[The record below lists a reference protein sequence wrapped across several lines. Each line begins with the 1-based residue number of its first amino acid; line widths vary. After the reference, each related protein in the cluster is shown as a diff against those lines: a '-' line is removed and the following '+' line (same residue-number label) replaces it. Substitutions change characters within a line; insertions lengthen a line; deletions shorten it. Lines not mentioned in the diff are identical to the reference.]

1 MVDPARVDLFGSSL
15 VLAGGTSALVAG
27 VTGSLHCALMCGP
40 LACAGLPRGEGRRRA
55 AIGWHLGRVGAYA
68 AVGLALGL
76 VGSGVSA
83 VLAVSVTPYLP
94 WVMVAGLV
102 ATALELGK
110 HLQPI
115 PGVARVSKALARA
128 GARLPPSGRA
138 LALGA
143 ATPFLPC
150 GLLYGLFLAAMAT
163 GSGAGGAAVM
173 GLFALGGVPA
183 LGGMQAGAQVV
194 TRYPKAAL
202 VLRKVVPLTAA
213 GVLAY
218 RAIMAARTGVACD

>member
-1 MVDPARVDLFGSSL
+1 MDVFGSSL

-40 LACAGLPRGEGRRRA
+40 LACAGLPQGEGRRRA
-55 AIGWHLGRVGAYA
+55 AMGWHLGRVAAYA
-68 AVGLALGL
+68 SLGLALGL
-76 VGSGVSA
+76 VGSGVA
-83 VLAVSVTPYLP
+83 AALAVSVTPYLP

-102 ATALELGK
+102 ATALELGR
-110 HLQPI
+110 HLRPV
-115 PGVARVSKALARA
+115 PGVARVSRALARA
-128 GARLPPSGRA
+128 GAKLPPTGRA

-150 GLLYGLFLAAMAT
+150 GLLYGLFLAALAT
-163 GSGAGGAAVM
+163 GSGPGGAAVM
-173 GLFALGGVPA
+173 GLFALGGAPA

-194 TRYPKAAL
+194 TRYPRAAL

-213 GVLAY
+213 LVLAY
-218 RAIMAARTGVACD
+218 RAIVAARAGVACE